1 MPIII
6 AIIIQFVIVLA
17 KNPIPVKYI
26 NFPFPKESGCY
37 KPIIPWK
44 WAIEV
49 DYKNEDNW
57 EG

>member
-37 KPIIPWK
+37 KPIIP
-44 WAIEV
+44 
-49 DYKNEDNW
+49 
-57 EG
+57 